1 MNKSYVDE
9 HKFRLF
15 LLLLCFHFFV
25 SLFMSL
31 IANSNLMLPLHNGQ
45 GLWNF
50 SLDSNLYNEEAR
62 HLLSFLEEGDISSW
76 WNGNQLFYHV
86 RWIALSYFLLGDNP
100 FSFELFNGP
109 AWALTTLSMCMLCKI
124 IGDGL
129 AWPKWVIYA
138 PAVLFSFLP
147 SFLLATTQ
155 LLKDPIY
162 ILGLS
167 LIFLGWG
174 MLYCNVKKWQSI
186 IFISIGFLLSVLMRP
201 YIGSLFFSV
210 LMISLIFVF
219 LFCLELRLITVIGMV
234 ALSLCF
240 FAVSPTNFAE
250 AIVNKLASRRILFT
264 DAYFGSGSSIDRGVK
279 FKNVQDII
287 DYIPRALQIG
297 FLAPF
302 PDSWLDSGKQTGR
315 IGRII
320 SGAETLMLYFLLL
333 GSIFFILLVALVL
346 SVVTILLLGLVVN
359 NIGALYRMRTG
370 FLMPFYIM
378 GVYGLYELKNRV
390 KCFVQLA

>member
-1 MNKSYVDE
+1 M
-9 HKFRLF
+9 
-15 LLLLCFHFFV
+15 
-25 SLFMSL
+25 
-31 IANSNLMLPLHNGQ
+31 
-45 GLWNF
+45 
-50 SLDSNLYNEEAR
+50 
-62 HLLSFLEEGDISSW
+62 GDICPS
-76 WNGNQLFYHV
+76 GIIF
-86 RWIALSYFLLGDNP
+86 FFTF
-100 FSFELFNGP
+100 FSFSNY
-109 AWALTTLSMCMLCKI
+109 T
-124 IGDGL
+124 
-129 AWPKWVIYA
+129 V
-138 PAVLFSFLP
+138 
-147 SFLLATTQ
+147 
-155 LLKDPIY
+155 
-162 ILGLS
+162 
-167 LIFLGWG
+167 
-174 MLYCNVKKWQSI
+174 VK
-186 IFISIGFLLSVLMRP
+186 RP
-201 YIGSLFFSV
+201 YLYFRFKFD
-210 LMISLIFVF
+210 LPWL
-219 LFCLELRLITVIGMV
+219 